1 MTKFRYILGAI
12 ALSACCMSC
21 EKEESSPR
29 TTSVSDRILFDS
41 PVLTV
46 ESITRSTFKNS
57 LDAGDAFGV
66 LGYCVPYTVG
76 TSVFNYNAGSSLWTI
91 KRAQCPPEVFYAQ
104 KVVVGLNGCTYDRNG
119 GTDNDPKY
127 WYRDGYDT
135 DNIPNAAVTDADSY
149 RYSFIAYYPCD
160 GSFTIDRPSGPTAA
174 GAPVLTF
181 SMPQTGGSVSGPL
194 DHRQTPDAML
204 AVLYDRRK
212 ADGNLRFNFS
222 HVLTGLGV
230 EVNNFSEHDL
240 QIHSVTLSGDFYK
253 EVRIDLTGDVSTF
266 SFPETYYAGT
276 YTFFD
281 GTPAGSYLEL
291 PAPKPES
298 GETVTSSGLIG
309 NEHLLLISGAEN
321 PGFFGEGV
329 EIRLD
334 YTFAGVRKQY
344 ETERPGT
351 FTPRPGTRYTA
362 QFNFVGDA
370 FVLQFVVD
378 NQEQWEDGEAG
389 DNDETNDDV
398 IFE

>member
-1 MTKFRYILGAI
+1 
-12 ALSACCMSC
+12 
-21 EKEESSPR
+21 
-29 TTSVSDRILFDS
+29 
-41 PVLTV
+41 
-46 ESITRSTFKNS
+46 
-57 LDAGDAFGV
+57 
-66 LGYCVPYTVG
+66 
-76 TSVFNYNAGSSLWTI
+76 
-91 KRAQCPPEVFYAQ
+91 
-104 KVVVGLNGCTYDRNG
+104 
-119 GTDNDPKY
+119 
-127 WYRDGYDT
+127 
-135 DNIPNAAVTDADSY
+135 
-149 RYSFIAYYPCD
+149 
-160 GSFTIDRPSGPTAA
+160 
-174 GAPVLTF
+174 
-181 SMPQTGGSVSGPL
+181 MPQTGGSVSDPL

>member
-1 MTKFRYILGAI
+1 MDDQAGA
-12 ALSACCMSC
+12 M
-21 EKEESSPR
+21 P
-29 TTSVSDRILFDS
+29 
-41 PVLTV
+41 
-46 ESITRSTFKNS
+46 
-57 LDAGDAFGV
+57 AGG
-66 LGYCVPYTVG
+66 LLRP
-76 TSVFNYNAGSSLWTI
+76 
-91 KRAQCPPEVFYAQ
+91 

-181 SMPQTGGSVSGPL
+181 SMPQTGGSVSDPL

-334 YTFAGVRKQY
+334 YTFAASGNSTKPNARAPSLRVRARDTRRSSISWAMPSCCNSSSTIRSSGR
-344 ETERPGT
+344 TEKPAT
-351 FTPRPGTRYTA
+351 TTRRT
-362 QFNFVGDA
+362 
-370 FVLQFVVD
+370 
-378 NQEQWEDGEAG
+378 
-389 DNDETNDDV
+389 TT
-398 IFE
+398 